1 MDSAQ
6 HDALIARVN
15 EWFAARPGHEF
26 AVTVHTGPNVVQ
38 IAEGPFLGMQEHPVS
53 RGVYRALFSDA
64 RRVSLNPDEEK
75 YVAFGAELQGAET
88 AADRLVLDKGVQRVE
103 IVDLETAVLRSADEV
118 NWPAAVAPAPQAPVE
133 AQAVAPPPPPPA
145 PPVPVQPA
153 APAAAPPAG
162 PTAAH
167 GQVFEMRANAPFY
180 DNSYGSGF
188 VGPVTIRIEEGWV
201 TVTGKRS
208 PQRTMMAMGG
218 WALGILGIIGLAF
231 GLVVAGN
238 ASGDS
243 DMGFAFCLMGVGL
256 LMLLPGLALYL
267 VSRSKAM
274 RSSVDSLQFR
284 LGDVSGGVARYD
296 SNLGCLFMLLLT
308 PLIGLIIMLAM
319 GRRII
324 RLTVRNDRPT
334 GPARQMLAIK
344 TNSPADG
351 ALLSQVLRR

>member
-1 MDSAQ
+1 
-6 HDALIARVN
+6 
-15 EWFAARPGHEF
+15 
-26 AVTVHTGPNVVQ
+26 
-38 IAEGPFLGMQEHPVS
+38 
-53 RGVYRALFSDA
+53 
-64 RRVSLNPDEEK
+64 
-75 YVAFGAELQGAET
+75 
-88 AADRLVLDKGVQRVE
+88 
-103 IVDLETAVLRSADEV
+103 
-118 NWPAAVAPAPQAPVE
+118 
-133 AQAVAPPPPPPA
+133 
-145 PPVPVQPA
+145 
-153 APAAAPPAG
+153 
-162 PTAAH
+162 
-167 GQVFEMRANAPFY
+167 MRANAPFY

-324 RLTVRNDRPT
+324 RLTVPNDRPT